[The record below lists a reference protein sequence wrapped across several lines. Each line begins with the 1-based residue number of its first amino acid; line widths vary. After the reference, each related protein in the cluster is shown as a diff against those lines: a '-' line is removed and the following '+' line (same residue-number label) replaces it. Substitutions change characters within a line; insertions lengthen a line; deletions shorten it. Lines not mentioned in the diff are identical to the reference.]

1 MFFQEAPPD
10 TSGYMAAGYIVA
22 FVVMSLYI
30 FRLYIRNRNLHQD
43 MAMLEELEKPV
54 AAVKPKPGKP
64 AKKAVTKKGKKK

>member
-10 TSGYMAAGYIVA
+10 TSGYMVAGYIVA

-30 FRLYIRNRNLHQD
+30 FSLYIRNYNLHQD
-43 MAMLEELEKPV
+43 MAMLEKLEKPA
-54 AAVKPKPGKP
+54 AAVKPKPRKP